1 MKKVMASKL
10 KSDTKEIKALLERY
24 QQDGCTEAESQLVER
39 WLSTITNQDN
49 KKLDDAFI
57 NSQLNL
63 IKTRI
68 DQSIGIPPKLPKFSR
83 GMKMLLLTL
92 CSLLL
97 TTIARGQVIGALTDV
112 NGSPLPFATVVLLKS
127 TDSTVVRS
135 SLSDEK
141 GHFAFSTAS
150 PGAYIIKVSS
160 IGYANYF
167 SPPLMLD
174 QSHPSYDAGTIL
186 LKTSGKQ
193 LNEVVIRS
201 SKPLVQQEAGGLV
214 VNVQNSLMTRGSSVL
229 QVLSRSPGVIVDPQT
244 NGISLNGKS
253 GVMVMLD
260 GKLLRLPADQVAA
273 LLNGMTADDI
283 DKIELLT
290 TPPAK
295 YDADGNAG
303 LINIVTKKNKQPGT
317 SGSVTASAGY
327 GKGDKA
333 SADINLNHN
342 SGKFSLHASYDYA
355 HDHSY
360 TLLLAQGTENVP
372 IIGGPTTFHYNGQGN
387 IVSGYQGFG
396 GGVDYHASAATTIG
410 GNVYYSISS
419 NKNSNHNFG
428 NYALPDSNLVF
439 DSQLTGTSHTYYLHP
454 SLYLEQTISAAQK
467 LNVDLDYF
475 VHNSNS
481 PTQVQSNFSDSLFA
495 PIQRNLANADIKVSV
510 AQLDYTDQFN
520 KRLQL
525 ESGLKGTY
533 TFSQSIA
540 AIENLVDGQFVPI
553 GAGTSN
559 DLATRELIGAGYA
572 VLNWKPDSLTHLSAG
587 ARYEY
592 SSNTTDHSLN
602 AQYFVDRRLGKLF
615 PDVFLSRKLN
625 RTDELQL
632 SYTERISR
640 PSFYDLASYVSYND
654 PTSVFTGN
662 PALKPTITHNFKL
675 AFNWQDY
682 LFSILY
688 SRDTDPI
695 VGVQG
700 VPGPTKGLVYLMP
713 ENADWQNNLT
723 AQATIPVKVAAWWEM
738 DYNFIG
744 GWHQYRISYFPE
756 LLEKSYLSYSLNF
769 IESFKLPVSY
779 AIELSGYYNSS
790 SYSGNTLNYG
800 NGIVNLGLKKDLEND
815 NGSFQLSVAD
825 IFRGGSYRGHDG
837 ALIAD
842 AFDSDVLVNYQ
853 GESHFRPIIKLSY
866 SRSFGSNSKK
876 TSHKN
881 DGTKEEQNRL

>member
-1 MKKVMASKL
+1 MTGRLKL
-10 KSDTKEIKALLERY
+10 DTKEIKALLERY
-24 QQDGCTEAESQLVER
+24 QQGGCTEAESQLVER
-39 WLSTITNQDN
+39 WLSTITNQDD
-49 KKLDDAFI
+49 KQLDDAFI
-57 NSQLNL
+57 NSQLDL

-68 DQSIGIPPKLPKFSR
+68 DQCISMPPGLSEFSL
-83 GMKMLLLTL
+83 GMKTLLLVL
-92 CSLLL
+92 CALLSAAV
-97 TTIARGQVIGALTDV
+97 ARGQVSGTLTDT
-112 NGSPLPFATVVLLKS
+112 NGSLLPFATVVLLKS
-127 TDSTVVRS
+127 TDSTIVS
-135 SLSDEK
+135 SALSDEK
-141 GHFAFSTAS
+141 GYFALSAAPS
-150 PGAYIIKVSS
+150 GAYLIKVSS
-160 IGYANYF
+160 IGYADYF

-174 QSHPSYDAGTIL
+174 HSDSSYDAGTIL

-193 LNEVVIRS
+193 LAEVVIRS

-214 VNVQNSLMTRGSSVL
+214 VNVQNSIMTKGSSVL

-244 NGISLNGKS
+244 SGISLNGKN

-260 GKLLRLPADQVAA
+260 GKLLRLSADQVAA

-283 DKIELLT
+283 DKIELLA

-342 SGKFSLHASYDYA
+342 SGKFSLHGSYDYA

-360 TLLLAQGTENVP
+360 SLLLAQGTENAP
-372 IIGGPTTFHYNGQGN
+372 IIGGPTTFHYNSQSN
-387 IVSGYQGFG
+387 TVSGYQGFG
-396 GGVDYHASAATTIG
+396 GGLDYHASAATTIG
-410 GNVYYSISS
+410 GSIYYSISS
-419 NKNSNHNFG
+419 NQNGSHNFG

-454 SLYLEQTISAAQK
+454 SLYLEQAISKDQK
-467 LNVDLDYF
+467 LNINLDYF
-475 VHNSNS
+475 GHNSNS

-495 PIQRNLANADIKVSV
+495 SRQRNVANADIKVSV

-525 ESGLKGTY
+525 ESGIKGTY
-533 TFSQSIA
+533 TFSQSTA

-572 VLNWKPDSLTHLSAG
+572 VLNWKPDSLTRLSAG

-592 SSNTTDHSLN
+592 SRNTTDHSLN
-602 AQYFVDRRLGKLF
+602 AQYFVDRSLGKLF

-625 RTDELQL
+625 ATNELQL

-640 PSFYDLASYVSYND
+640 PSFADLASYVSYND

-675 AFNWQDY
+675 AYNLHDY

-688 SRDTDPI
+688 SHDLDPI
-695 VGVQG
+695 LGVQG
-700 VPGPTKGLVYLMP
+700 VPGPTSGLVYLMP
-713 ENADWQNNLT
+713 ENADWQNSLT
-723 AQATIPVKVAAWWEM
+723 AQATIPVKIADWWEM
-738 DYNFIG
+738 NYNFIG

-756 LLEKSYLSYSLNF
+756 LLVKSYLSYSLNF
-769 IESFKLPVSY
+769 TESFKLPRLY
-779 AIELSGYYNSS
+779 TIELSGYYNSS
-790 SYSGNTLNYG
+790 SYSGNSRNNG
-800 NGIVNLGLKKDLEND
+800 NAICNLGFKKELENG
-815 NGSFQLSVAD
+815 NGSFQLSIAD

-837 ALIAD
+837 ALITD
-842 AFDSDVLVNYQ
+842 AFDTDVYIDYHP
-853 GESHFRPIIKLSY
+853 ESYFRPIIKLSY
-866 SRSFGSNSKK
+866 SRSFGSNNRKAAR
-876 TSHKN
+876 KN
-881 DGTKEEQNRL
+881 TGAKEEQDRL